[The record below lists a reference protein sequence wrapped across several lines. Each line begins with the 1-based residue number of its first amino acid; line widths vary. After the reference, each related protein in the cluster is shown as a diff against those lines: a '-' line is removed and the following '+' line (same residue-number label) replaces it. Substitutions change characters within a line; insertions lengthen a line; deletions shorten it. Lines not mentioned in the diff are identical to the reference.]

1 MSQLNKNYASSY
13 AHNRYLAHMKGS
25 LTVRVRYCECDPMR
39 VVHHTVYPVWFEMGR
54 TELLRSTGK
63 TYREMEEAGA
73 FLAVVR
79 LQVSYKKPAKY
90 DDEVRLET
98 TMTDV
103 GQVKIEHTY
112 ELFRGD
118 ELLCSA
124 STTLACIDR
133 EGKVRQIPENLFN
146 V

>member
-1 MSQLNKNYASSY
+1 M
-13 AHNRYLAHMKGS
+13 G
-25 LTVRVRYCECDPMR
+25 
-39 VVHHTVYPVWFEMGR
+39 VVHHTVYPIWFEMGR

-73 FLAVVR
+73 FLAIVR

-98 TMTDV
+98 TMSDV
-103 GQVKIEHTY
+103 GHVKIEHTY

-133 EGKVRQIPENLFN
+133 EGKARQIPENLFGAP
-146 V
+146 

>member
-1 MSQLNKNYASSY
+1 
-13 AHNRYLAHMKGS
+13 
-25 LTVRVRYCECDPMR
+25 
-39 VVHHTVYPVWFEMGR
+39 
-54 TELLRSTGK
+54 
-63 TYREMEEAGA
+63 
-73 FLAVVR
+73 
-79 LQVSYKKPAKY
+79 
-90 DDEVRLET
+90 
-98 TMTDV
+98 MTDV

-133 EGKVRQIPENLFN
+133 EGKVRLIPENLFK